1 MHLVRF
7 FDKDVD
13 TVNDQTP
20 LGFYIFTSNRMKI
33 DAENHDTQKLQALKT
48 YLHFVIDYIRV
59 RQSLKTYL

>member
-20 LGFYIFTSNRMKI
+20 LGFYIFSQI
-33 DAENHDTQKLQALKT
+33 G
-48 YLHFVIDYIRV
+48 
-59 RQSLKTYL
+59 